1 MEYVVVAFRSRTNT
15 VKVSKYLSENGVYN
29 EIINTPK
36 EAGVGCGLSV
46 RITKSVFY
54 AVKNLMRNGSPSS
67 FAGYFSVSENSGYS
81 RSLLTPSYLS
91 SPPSVCLSAS

>member
-36 EAGVGCGLSV
+36 EAGVGCGLSIKIEKERFAQV
-46 RITKSVFY
+46 KRIVLGLS
-54 AVKNLMRNGSPSS
+54 LSS
-67 FAGYFSVSENSGYS
+67 FAGFFLVKNVAGMRVVKSI
-81 RSLLTPSYLS
+81 
-91 SPPSVCLSAS
+91 